1 MTHEYRA
8 TTTWRRTSAEFT
20 YETYNRAHEVKFGG
34 GETVPWSAAPEFKGE
49 ADRVNPEE
57 AYVASLSTCHMLTFL
72 AIAARKRFTVDAY
85 IDEAV
90 GVMERN
96 AQGKFWVARVSL
108 RPKIAF
114 SGVRQ
119 PSTGELS
126 ELHRAAHENCFVAN
140 SVKSEVV
147 VDWQ

>member
-8 TTTWRRTSAEFT
+8 TTTWRRTTPEFT

-34 GETVPWSAAPEFKGE
+34 GEVVPWSAAPEFKGD

-57 AYVASLSTCHMLTFL
+57 AFVASLSTCHMLTFL
-72 AIAARKRFTVDAY
+72 AIAARKRFTVDSY
-85 IDEAV
+85 IDEAT
-90 GVMERN
+90 GVMERTT
-96 AQGKFWVARVSL
+96 QGKVWVARVTL
-108 RPKIAF
+108 RPKVTF

-126 ELHRAAHENCFVAN
+126 ELHRAAHDTCFVAN

-147 VDWQ
+147 VDLQ

>member
-8 TTTWRRTSAEFT
+8 TTTWRRTSNEFT
-20 YETYNRAHEVKFGG
+20 YDTYNRAHEVKFGG
-34 GETVPWSAAPEFKGE
+34 GEVVPWSGAPEFKGD

-57 AYVASLSTCHMLTFL
+57 AFVAALSTCHMLTFL

-90 GVMERN
+90 GQMERT
-96 AQGKFWVARVSL
+96 AEGKYWIARVTL
-108 RPKIAF
+108 RPRVTF

-119 PSTGELS
+119 PTTEELS
-126 ELHRAAHENCFVAN
+126 GLHHAAHENCFVAN

-147 VDWQ
+147 VDRQ